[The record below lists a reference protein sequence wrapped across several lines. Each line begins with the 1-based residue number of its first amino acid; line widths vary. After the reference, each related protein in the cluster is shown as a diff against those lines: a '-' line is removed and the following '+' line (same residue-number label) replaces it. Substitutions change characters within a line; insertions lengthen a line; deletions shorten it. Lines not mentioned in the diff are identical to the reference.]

1 MRIAVEAWSPDY
13 GSGVELG
20 EPDEVSVEKVE
31 TGCELQ
37 EWAPISPAPGAP
49 MRRPLAFVD
58 GTRRIDARVF
68 LMNGDGGATP
78 GVAGTVGVGAVLCEL
93 NGNGRRARCAEIED
107 LSVPGGGR
115 WAVPRVV
122 GGTRARVPGVAGAG
136 SIHRTPGR
144 WCPQLHARPRG
155 ARRAGSCRPRP
166 PRVRRWTASG
176 RRSRPPVDHRLH
188 QGSRS
193 PLPPARQG
201 GSAGP
206 FGMRPAHAGV
216 CLRRVA
222 CPLLVVRPPVS
233 RPSRGCTGGSASPA
247 ARCRR
252 PCRWIGS
259 SRWRISS
266 ARLLPGFAS
275 APYWDKRAPQNL
287 VPIAGLE
294 KRLRH
299 LMGER
304 ELVYRMIRSAAKRAG
319 EGEADV

>member
-1 MRIAVEAWSPDY
+1 MQIAVEAWSPDY

-37 EWAPISPAPGAP
+37 DWAPITPAPGA
-49 MRRPLAFVD
+49 MRRPVAFVD

-93 NGNGRRARCAEIED
+93 NSNGRRARCAEIEISRFLAVGD
-107 LSVPGGGR
+107 GLS
-115 WAVPRVV
+115 
-122 GGTRARVPGVAGAG
+122 
-136 SIHRTPGR
+136 
-144 WCPQLHARPRG
+144 
-155 ARRAGSCRPRP
+155 
-166 PRVRRWTASG
+166 
-176 RRSRPPVDHRLH
+176 
-188 QGSRS
+188 QG
-193 PLPPARQG
+193 L
-201 GSAGP
+201 SAGP
-206 FGMRPAHAGV
+206 GLEYRGLPVPGQSTERLVDGVHNSMRAREAHVAQVLADRDHLVFADGPLAVVDPGPRSIIGFIKAHARRYLPPDKEAVLARLG
-216 CLRRVA
+216 CGQRTPIFAFGELRARYSWYVRL
-222 CPLLVVRPPVS
+222 CPPEQGMHGWFGIARCEV
-233 RPSRGCTGGSASPA
+233 PA
-247 ARCRR
+247 ALPMDRV
-252 PCRWIGS
+252 IEMADL
-259 SRWRISS
+259 S

-304 ELVYRMIRSAAKRAG
+304 ELVYRMIRSAAKRAS